1 MHDILRN
8 EILNPPFNL
17 RIHNRPSRRGG
28 LQIEI
33 PRVKF
38 KVGKESVQYRG
49 LVIWNY
55 INMMV
60 SFNVNVQ
67 KTSVKILCGGCP
79 LCTYD
84 SHKRPRFQL
93 IFKFYYIVL

>member
-1 MHDILRN
+1 MHDILSN

-17 RIHNRPSRRGG
+17 RIQNRPSRKGG
-28 LQIEI
+28 LHIEM

-49 LVIWNY
+49 PIIWNY

-60 SFNVNVQ
+60 SFNVNLQ
-67 KTSVKILCGGCP
+67 KTSVKILYGGCP

-84 SHKRPRFQL
+84 SHKRPRFQF